1 MMGPISELVMSG
13 KEVFGLGWGNW
24 ECAVLDMLILG
35 FLLDVLIEMS
45 NECQEGDSSNAC
57 YGISE
62 EGWDIGAAA

>member
-13 KEVFGLGWGNW
+13 KEVFGPRWGNW

-45 NECQEGDSSNAC
+45 DECQSDSSSTC